1 MILDIG
7 DWLILTLWLC
17 GFSACAFWLLRKWV
31 SISFAAPLSVP
42 VGWLLLSVGGGL
54 MGAAVSPNRV
64 DLSENIQFA
73 FFAYAPVAVA
83 VFCVVLLVS
92 LVRGKR
98 V

>member
-1 MILDIG
+1 MSSNIEYWVVI
-7 DWLILTLWLC
+7 TPWLC

-54 MGAAVSPNRV
+54 IGAAVSPNRV
-64 DLSENIQFA
+64 DLGENIEGA